1 MDGSIELPLLLGL
14 LGGIGALAFAIWKSR
29 WILAMTVPDEKLSRI
44 GGYVAKGAMAFLMR
58 EYTVLLP
65 FAIAASLLLL
75 FGNHGVLKWEALTF
89 LIGAACSALSGY
101 FGMKVAT
108 QANMRTAWAAR
119 TSLNDAL
126 KVSFAGGSVMGMSVM
141 GLALLGITCIMASTI
156 HIFGHDYESM
166 TNRALPILSGFALG

>member
-75 FGNHGVLKWEALTF
+75 F
-89 LIGAACSALSGY
+89 
-101 FGMKVAT
+101 
-108 QANMRTAWAAR
+108 
-119 TSLNDAL
+119 
-126 KVSFAGGSVMGMSVM
+126 
-141 GLALLGITCIMASTI
+141 
-156 HIFGHDYESM
+156 
-166 TNRALPILSGFALG
+166 